1 MTKAQ
6 FLDIIAEIVEAD
18 SGDLNGSEEL
28 KTLDGWDS
36 LARLSFIATI
46 DKKLKTTLSANTV
59 NACATINDIAALLGD
74 KITD

>member
-6 FLDIIAEIVEAD
+6 LLEIIADIVEAD
-18 SGDLNGSEEL
+18 AEDLDGSEEL
-28 KTLDGWDS
+28 AMLDGWDS

-59 NACATINDIAALLGD
+59 NACATINDVSALLGD